1 MIASMQAKPGRRGN
15 RWRPAIW
22 GTAALL
28 LLLPAIAM
36 QLTDDVDWTAL
47 DFGVFGA
54 MLLLACGTY
63 ELGTWLSG
71 STAYRAAF
79 AIAIGAGFVMTW
91 ASLAVGI
98 VGDGSH
104 WSNLLFF
111 GVVLLGAIAALA
123 ARFRPR
129 GMAIALG
136 LAAVA
141 QAGVAIV
148 AGVQRSP
155 EGVLFSLFLLG
166 AWLVSALLFRASA
179 RQAAATR

>member
-1 MIASMQAKPGRRGN
+1 MVATMQAKPGRRGN

-22 GTAALL
+22 GEATSL

-36 QLTDDVDWTAL
+36 RFTDEVQWTAL

-54 MLLLACGTY
+54 MLLLACATY
-63 ELGTWLSG
+63 ELGAWLSD
-71 STAYRAAF
+71 SRAYRAAF
-79 AIAIGAGFVMTW
+79 AVAIGAGFLMTW

-98 VGDGSH
+98 VGDGGH

-111 GVVLLGAIAALA
+111 GVVLFGAVAALV

-141 QAGVAIV
+141 QAAVTVV
-148 AGVQRSP
+148 AGAQRSA

-166 AWLVSALLFRASA
+166 AWLVSALLFRVAA
-179 RQAAATR
+179 RQDIAAR